1 MRIYNNNLYGV
12 AYTTPMEDCKTRKPT
27 EQEKAFIEENWEE
40 LKRQVT
46 KNGRYMIIHS
56 VIVMCFF
63 LFSLYFAAFYRE
75 VSLYC
80 LCTLGFIIFGV
91 ESYFR
96 ITTARGLFRLAEHKE
111 YEVTIFVC
119 RGACAELGRYKKNEQ
134 IYYLKTE
141 IGQQIRYSCMLGLG
155 NINFRDE
162 GFIIVDNGAVA
173 LLPVDKVVMRKFM
186 QEHH

>member
-1 MRIYNNNLYGV
+1 MRIYNNNPYGV

-46 KNGRYMIIHS
+46 KNGRYMILHS

-63 LFSLYFAAFYRE
+63 LFLLYNAAFYKE
-75 VSLYC
+75 VNLGC
-80 LCTLGFIIFGV
+80 LCMLGIGIFSIV
-91 ESYFR
+91 SYCR

-119 RGACAELGRYKKNEQ
+119 QGACAELGRYKKNEQ

-141 IGQQIRYSCMLGLG
+141 TGQQIRYSCMLGLG

-173 LLPVDKVVMRKFM
+173 LLPVDKVVMRKFI

>member
-46 KNGRYMIIHS
+46 KSGRYMIIHS
-56 VIVMCFF
+56 VIVMSFF
-63 LFSLYFAAFYRE
+63 LFLLYKAAFYNE
-75 VSLYC
+75 VKLCC
-80 LCTLGFIIFGV
+80 LCMLGIGIFSIV
-91 ESYFR
+91 SYCR
-96 ITTARGLFRLAEHKE
+96 IMTARGLFRLAEHKE
-111 YEVTIFVC
+111 YEITIFVC
-119 RGACAELGRYKKNEQ
+119 RGACAEWGRYKKNEQ

-141 IGQQIRYSCMLGLG
+141 TGQQIRYSCMLGLG